1 MKRWHR
7 WTLAALGVAL
17 AAVTLGPAAAD
28 WLVTK
33 DGARVETQGSWRVE
47 SRLVVFK
54 RPDGTFASMRL
65 SEVDLEASRR
75 VTREMAEAERAA
87 AARNAEEQRP
97 AERREPIAR
106 LTEKDLP
113 PVGSSRRSADEDGED
128 APAGRS
134 APRESGEADTRPD
147 PIVVSTWSEVS
158 EVDGDGLA
166 FVGEL
171 RNTSE
176 HMALGVGVTVTLFDE
191 EDEEIASSDA
201 VLTGTALPA
210 GKSGGFRADFP
221 GVFHYVRADFDVAAD
236 VVRSQT
242 EEEAA
247 ETASR

>member
-1 MKRWHR
+1 MKRWHL
-7 WTLAALGVAL
+7 WTLVGAGFAL

-33 DGARVETQGSWRVE
+33 DGARVETQGPWRVE

-54 RPDGTFASMRL
+54 RPDGSFASMRL
-65 SEVDLEASRR
+65 SDVDLEASKR

-87 AARNAEEQRP
+87 AARAAETQKPAEEK
-97 AERREPIAR
+97 EPIAR

-113 PVGSSRRSADEDGED
+113 PVGSRRRAEEE
-128 APAGRS
+128 APAEDSSSRNGDAERRN
-134 APRESGEADTRPD
+134 PEPVT
-147 PIVVSTWSEVS
+147 VSTWREVS

-171 RNTSE
+171 RNASE

-191 EDEEIASSDA
+191 EDEEIASADA
-201 VLTGTALPA
+201 VLTGTALPP
-210 GKSGGFRADFP
+210 GKSGGFRAEFP

-236 VVRSQT
+236 VVRA
-242 EEEAA
+242 EERDEEAA
-247 ETASR
+247 EPTAR

>member
-28 WLVTK
+28 WLVTR
-33 DGARVETQGSWRVE
+33 DGARIETQGPWRVE

-65 SEVDLEASRR
+65 SEVDLEASER
-75 VTREMAEAERAA
+75 VTREVAEAKRAA
-87 AARNAEEQRP
+87 AARAAEEQRP
-97 AERREPIAR
+97 AERKKSIAR

-113 PVGSSRRSADEDGED
+113 PVGSSRRSAEAEEDAGAGSSGARGED
-128 APAGRS
+128 EEG
-134 APRESGEADTRPD
+134 GRPD
-147 PIVVSTWSEVS
+147 PIVVSTWREVS
-158 EVDGDGLA
+158 EIDGSGLA

-191 EDEEIASSDA
+191 EDEEIASTDA
-201 VLTGTALPA
+201 VLTGTALPP
-210 GKSGGFRADFP
+210 GKSGGFRAEFP
-221 GVFHYVRADFDVAAD
+221 GIFHFVRADFDVAAD

-247 ETASR
+247 EPASR